1 MHIHGFA
8 RAERV
13 RPNLFWGKSKSSH
26 AHPTGLGPGD
36 CDDLRGANGADP
48 LADVRI
54 FSDWGG
60 GRAPVLLYVEENV
73 KARLEQAG
81 SQII

>member
-1 MHIHGFA
+1 MHIYGFA

-13 RPNLFWGKSKSSH
+13 RPNVFWGKSESDH
-26 AHPTGLGPGD
+26 AHPTGLGPED

-54 FSDWGG
+54 VAERGG
-60 GRAPVLLYVEENV
+60 GWAPMLLHVE
-73 KARLEQAG
+73 
-81 SQII
+81 